1 MTIVAF
7 QGEHGA
13 FSEEAIYQHFG
24 KEVTPLPCRA
34 FEDIFDAVVNGQADY
49 AAVPVENSLIFAG
62 QLRQH
67 GVPFELHIYPKG
79 RHGLGL
85 NTELAWGAAALCWI
99 SAFIRRS

>member
-34 FEDIFDAVVNGQADY
+34 FEDIFDAVVNGQALPE
-49 AAVPVENSLIFAG
+49 VFSLSTTSPTFSQVDRSTDGSMPA
-62 QLRQH
+62 
-67 GVPFELHIYPKG
+67 PD
-79 RHGLGL
+79 
-85 NTELAWGAAALCWI
+85 
-99 SAFIRRS
+99 SASLFT